1 MGNVLAMNIRTAFA
15 FAGLLALIG
24 CGSENNQ
31 RGEVGALTKA
41 AIKNAVA
48 KRSGS
53 PAAPQLTRAA
63 IDASPVPLV
72 HARILSRGA
81 EATLAPVA
89 VNGGDETWMSGD
101 PITLTLRGGLLIATR
116 GLGEDMMSASAPDA
130 ATVTRGTGQTSRS
143 FFHLDGENHTVRQN
157 FACFLSGNG
166 QQQVVVFE
174 RTYETRYITET
185 CSGNNAGFTNEYWV
199 DSAGN
204 ILKSRQWVSPSVGK
218 LELQRVKG

>member
-1 MGNVLAMNIRTAFA
+1 MGNVLAMNIRMVCAL
-15 FAGLLALIG
+15 AGLLALIG

-41 AIKNAVA
+41 AIKNAVS
-48 KRSGS
+48 KRSGA

-89 VNGGDETWMSGD
+89 VNGGNETWMSGD
-101 PITLTLRGGLLIATR
+101 PITLTLRSGILIATR
-116 GLGEDMMSASAPDA
+116 GLGEDMISASAPDA
-130 ATVTRGTGQTSRS
+130 ATVRRGTGQTSRS

-157 FACFLSGNG
+157 FACFLSNAG
-166 QQQVVVFE
+166 QQQFAMFE
-174 RTYETRYITET
+174 RAYETLYITET
-185 CSGNNAGFTNEYWV
+185 CTGDGPEFTNEYWI
-199 DSAGN
+199 DSAGK